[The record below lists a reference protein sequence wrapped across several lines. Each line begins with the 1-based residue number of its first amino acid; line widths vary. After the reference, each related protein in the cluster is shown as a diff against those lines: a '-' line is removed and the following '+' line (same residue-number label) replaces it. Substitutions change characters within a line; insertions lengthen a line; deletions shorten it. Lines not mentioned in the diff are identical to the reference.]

1 MQLSKLFHSG
11 NFLYFAREKTPR
23 PLSPVTRH
31 PSRVTRHLNKVSMSE
46 EHAFQKR
53 LNLFDSTA
61 IVVGSM
67 IGSGIFI
74 VSADIAR
81 LVGSPGWLMM
91 VWIITGFMTVFAA
104 LSYGELAGMFPK
116 AGGQYVYLKEAYNPL
131 TGFLYG
137 WTLFLVIQT
146 GTIAAVAMAFA
157 KFLGVLIPWISESVV
172 WFSFSL
178 GFVKFG
184 PAQLVAIGS
193 IALLTWINTRGI
205 REGKAV
211 QNAFTTGKFL
221 LLMLFIIIGL
231 GFASNHLALSANRQI
246 FWEPVREG
254 TGGTDIPISGMAL
267 VAALGMAMVGSLF
280 SSDAW
285 NNITFTAGEVINP
298 RKNIP
303 LSLFLGT
310 FLVTILYLLANVVYM
325 TALPLRGSPEGA
337 DITARGM
344 QYALNDRLA
353 TASISGL
360 FGNYAVLI
368 MAGFIVIS
376 TFGCNNGLILSGARV
391 YYAMAADRIF
401 FKKAGILNSRGVPSN
416 GLIMQGI
423 WAGLLCLSGTYGQLL
438 DYVVFAVLIFYS
450 LTIIGLFLLR
460 KRRPDA
466 ERPYKAFG
474 YPVIPLIYILLA
486 LTVMIILLKFKPEYT
501 WPGLIIVI
509 LGIPAYFM
517 WKGGRQTN

>member
-1 MQLSKLFHSG
+1 M
-11 NFLYFAREKTPR
+11 T
-23 PLSPVTRH
+23 
-31 PSRVTRHLNKVSMSE
+31 E
-46 EHAFQKR
+46 EHAFQRR

-81 LVGSPGWLMM
+81 MVGSPGWLMT
-91 VWIITGFMTVFAA
+91 VWIITGFMTIFAA

-146 GTIAAVAMAFA
+146 GTIAAVGMAFA
-157 KFLGVLIPWISESVV
+157 KFSGVLIPSVSENIV
-172 WFSFSL
+172 WVKA
-178 GFVKFG
+178 GFFKFG
-184 PAQLVAIGS
+184 PVQLVAIGS
-193 IALLTWINTRGI
+193 IAFLTWINTKGI
-205 REGKAV
+205 QEGKKI
-211 QNAFTTGKFL
+211 QNAFTSGKFVL
-221 LLMLFIIIGL
+221 LVLFIIIGL
-231 GFASNHLALSANRQI
+231 GFAANQTSFQLNNMI
-246 FWEPVREG
+246 FWNPVQEG
-254 TGGTDIPISGMAL
+254 PGGADIPLSGIAL
-267 VAALGMAMVGSLF
+267 VAAIGMAMVGSLF

-310 FLVTILYLLANVVYM
+310 LVVTILYLLANVVYI
-325 TALPLRGSPEGA
+325 TVLPVRGDPAGT
-337 DITARGM
+337 DIAARGI
-344 QYALNDRLA
+344 QYALNDRLG
-353 TASISGL
+353 TAAISGI

-368 MAGFIVIS
+368 MAAFIVIS
-376 TFGCNNGLILSGARV
+376 TFGCNNGLILAGARV
-391 YYAMAADRIF
+391 YWAMASDGIF
-401 FKKAGILNSRGVPSN
+401 FKKVGILNSKGVPAT
-416 GLIMQGI
+416 GLVIQGF

-438 DYVVFAVLIFYS
+438 DYVVFAVLIFYT
-450 LTIIGLFLLR
+450 LTIFGLFRLR
-460 KRRPDA
+460 KNRPDL

-474 YPVIPLIYILLA
+474 YPIIPMVYILLA
-486 LTVMIILLKFKPEYT
+486 LAVMIILFIYKPEYT

-509 LGIPAYFM
+509 IGIPVYFL
-517 WKGGRQTN
+517 WKKKQEPEY

>member
-1 MQLSKLFHSG
+1 MK
-11 NFLYFAREKTPR
+11 
-23 PLSPVTRH
+23 
-31 PSRVTRHLNKVSMSE
+31 E
-46 EHAFQKR
+46 EHVFQRR

-81 LVGSPGWLMM
+81 MVGSPGWLMT
-91 VWIITGFMTVFAA
+91 VWIITGFMTIFAA

-146 GTIAAVAMAFA
+146 GTIAAVGMAFA
-157 KFLGVLIPWISESVV
+157 KFVGVLVPWVSESVV
-172 WFSFSL
+172 WFNLMFINVGPVDFGLFNLNHFDL

-184 PAQLVAIGS
+184 PVQLVAIGS
-193 IALLTWINTRGI
+193 IAFLTWINTKGI
-205 REGKAV
+205 QEGKKI
-211 QNAFTTGKFL
+211 QKFIL
-221 LLMLFIIIGL
+221 LVLFIIIGL
-231 GFASNHLALSANRQI
+231 GFAANQSSFQLNNLI
-246 FWEPVREG
+246 FWNPVQEG
-254 TGGTDIPISGMAL
+254 AGGVDIPLSGIAL
-267 VAALGMAMVGSLF
+267 VAAIGMAMVGSLF

-310 FLVTILYLLANVVYM
+310 LIVTVLYLLANIVYI
-325 TALPLRGSPEGA
+325 TVLPIRGEPAGT
-337 DITARGM
+337 DIAARGI
-344 QYALNDRLA
+344 QYALNDRLG
-353 TASISGL
+353 TAAISGI

-368 MAGFIVIS
+368 MAAFIVIS
-376 TFGCNNGLILSGARV
+376 TFGCNNGLILAGARV
-391 YYAMAADRIF
+391 YYAMASDGIF
-401 FKKAGILNSRGVPSN
+401 FKKVGILNSKGVPAT
-416 GLIMQGI
+416 GLAIQGI

-438 DYVVFAVLIFYS
+438 DYVVFAVLIFYV
-450 LTIIGLFLLR
+450 LTIFGLFRLR
-460 KRRPDA
+460 KNRPEM

-474 YPVIPLIYILLA
+474 YPIIPLVYILLA
-486 LTVMIILLKFKPEYT
+486 LAVMIILLIYKPEYT
-501 WPGLIIVI
+501 WPGLIIVL
-509 LGIPAYFM
+509 LGIPVYFI
-517 WKGGRQTN
+517 WRNKQE

>member
-1 MQLSKLFHSG
+1 M
-11 NFLYFAREKTPR
+11 
-23 PLSPVTRH
+23 V
-31 PSRVTRHLNKVSMSE
+31 E
-46 EHAFQKR
+46 EHTFQRR

-81 LVGSPGWLMM
+81 MVGSPGWLMA
-91 VWIITGFMTVFAA
+91 VWIITGFMTIFAA

-157 KFLGVLIPWISESVV
+157 KFSGVLIPWVSESVV
-172 WFSFSL
+172 WYNLNFIQAGPFDMGLFTIKHFDL

-184 PAQLVAIGS
+184 PVQLMAIGS
-193 IALLTWINTRGI
+193 IAFLTWINTKGI
-205 REGKAV
+205 QEGKKI
-211 QNAFTTGKFL
+211 QNAFTSGKFIL
-221 LLMLFIIIGL
+221 LVLFIFIGL
-231 GFASNHLALSANRQI
+231 GFAANSSSINSNSVV
-246 FWEPVREG
+246 FWSPVKEG
-254 TGGTDIPISGMAL
+254 PGGVDIPLSGMAL
-267 VAALGMAMVGSLF
+267 VAAIGMAMVGSLF

-310 FLVTILYLLANVVYM
+310 LAVTILYLLANVVYI
-325 TALPLRGSPEGA
+325 TVLPVRGDPAGTEVAAKG
-337 DITARGM
+337 I
-344 QYALNDRLA
+344 QYALNDRLG
-353 TASISGL
+353 TAAMSGI

-368 MAGFIVIS
+368 MAAFIVIS

-401 FKKAGILNSRGVPSN
+401 FKKVGTLNKKGVPAT
-416 GLIMQGI
+416 GLIIQGV

-438 DYVVFAVLIFYS
+438 DYVVFAVLIFYT
-450 LTIIGLFLLR
+450 LTIFGLFLLR
-460 KRRPDA
+460 KNRPKM

-474 YPVIPLIYILLA
+474 YPIIPLIYMLLA
-486 LTVMIILLKFKPEYT
+486 IIVMTILFIYKPEYT

-509 LGIPAYFM
+509 LGIPVYFL
-517 WKGGRQTN
+517 WKRKKE

>member
-1 MQLSKLFHSG
+1 M
-11 NFLYFAREKTPR
+11 TD
-23 PLSPVTRH
+23 
-31 PSRVTRHLNKVSMSE
+31 
-46 EHAFQKR
+46 EHAFQRR

-81 LVGSPGWLMM
+81 MVGSPGWLMM

-157 KFLGVLIPWISESVV
+157 KFSGVLIPAISENITWVQA
-172 WFSFSL
+172 
-178 GFVKFG
+178 GFFKFG
-184 PAQLVAIGS
+184 PVQLVAIGS
-193 IALLTWINTRGI
+193 IAFLTWVNTRGI
-205 REGKAV
+205 QEGKKI
-211 QNAFTTGKFL
+211 QNAFTSGKFIL
-221 LLMLFIIIGL
+221 LVLFIIIGF
-231 GFASNHLALSANRQI
+231 GFASNNAAIDINNLT
-246 FWEPVREG
+246 FWNPQQEG
-254 TGGTDIPISGMAL
+254 PGGQDIPLAGMAL
-267 VAALGMAMVGSLF
+267 VAAIGMAMVGSLF

-310 FLVTILYLLANVVYM
+310 MIVTILYLLANVVYV
-325 TALPLRGSPEGA
+325 TVLPLRGSPEGTEIA
-337 DITARGM
+337 ARGM

-353 TASISGL
+353 TATISGI

-376 TFGCNNGLILSGARV
+376 TFGCNNGLILAGARV
-391 YYAMAADRIF
+391 YYAMAADKIF
-401 FKKAGILNSRGVPSN
+401 FKKAGTLNNKGVPAT
-416 GLIMQGI
+416 GLVMQGI

-438 DYVVFAVLIFYS
+438 DYVVFAVLIFYV
-450 LTIIGLFLLR
+450 LTITGLFRLR
-460 KRRPDA
+460 INRPEI

-474 YPVIPLIYILLA
+474 YPVIPLIYIILA
-486 LTVMIILLKFKPEYT
+486 VIVMTILLIYKPEYT

-509 LGIPAYFM
+509 LGIPVYFL
-517 WKGGRQTN
+517 WKK

>member
-1 MQLSKLFHSG
+1 MQD
-11 NFLYFAREKTPR
+11 
-23 PLSPVTRH
+23 
-31 PSRVTRHLNKVSMSE
+31 
-46 EHAFQKR
+46 EHAFQRR

-81 LVGSPGWLMM
+81 MVGSPGWLMM

-146 GTIAAVAMAFA
+146 GTIAAVGMAFA
-157 KFLGVLIPWISESVV
+157 KFSGVLIPSIAENIV
-172 WFSFSL
+172 WFKA
-178 GFVKFG
+178 GFFKFG
-184 PAQLVAIGS
+184 PVQLVAIGS
-193 IALLTWINTRGI
+193 IAFLTWINTRGI
-205 REGKAV
+205 KEGKNI
-211 QNAFTTGKFL
+211 QNTFTSGKFIL
-221 LLMLFIIIGL
+221 LLLFILIGL
-231 GFASNHLALSANRQI
+231 GFASNLSTIKINNLV
-246 FWEPVREG
+246 FWTPVQEG
-254 TGGTDIPISGMAL
+254 PGGQDIPLGGIAL
-267 VAALGMAMVGSLF
+267 VAAIGMAMVGSLF

-310 FLVTILYLLANVVYM
+310 LIVTILYLLANIVYI
-325 TALPLRGSPEGA
+325 TVLPLRGVPDGA
-337 DITARGM
+337 DIVSRGM
-344 QYALNDRLA
+344 QYAVNDRLG
-353 TASISGL
+353 TAAMSGL

-368 MAGFIVIS
+368 MAAFIVIS
-376 TFGCNNGLILSGARV
+376 TFGCNNGLILAGARV
-391 YYAMAADRIF
+391 YYAMADDGIF
-401 FKKAGILNSRGVPSN
+401 FKKVGTLNDKGVPAT
-416 GLIMQGI
+416 GLVIQGI

-438 DYVVFAVLIFYS
+438 DYVVFAVLIFYV
-450 LTIIGLFLLR
+450 LTIFGLFLLR
-460 KRRPDA
+460 KNRPEA

-474 YPVIPLIYILLA
+474 YPVIPLIYIILA
-486 LTVMIILLKFKPEYT
+486 LTVMVILFIYKPGYT

-509 LGIPAYFM
+509 LGIPVYFL
-517 WKGGRQTN
+517 WSKK